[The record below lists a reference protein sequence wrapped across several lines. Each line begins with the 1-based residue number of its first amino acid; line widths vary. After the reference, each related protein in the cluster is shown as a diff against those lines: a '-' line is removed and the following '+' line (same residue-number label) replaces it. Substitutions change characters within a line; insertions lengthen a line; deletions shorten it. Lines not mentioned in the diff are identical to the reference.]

1 MLIITI
7 DYLLSIT
14 FYNVTVFLIQIIEC
28 TSSLVVCFYTFLRNS
43 LQFFYY
49 FFLTA
54 IYKFN
59 YLLCTY
65 THIYTFPSKL
75 LLSYLFISIYEG
87 TYIFFIFIY
96 LFCALI
102 SKSVTTFVSVCVW
115 GTCSSYDITLYHKT
129 RKTVYDDGATI
140 KLITSAAKKFYLMD

>member
-14 FYNVTVFLIQIIEC
+14 FYNVTVFLIQIIAC
-28 TSSLVVCFYTFLRNS
+28 TLSLVGCFYTFLRNS

-49 FFLTA
+49 FFLLQFINSIIFYVHTH
-54 IYKFN
+54 
-59 YLLCTY
+59 TY
-65 THIYTFPSKL
+65 THSLPNCCCLIFLSAFMKEYIY
-75 LLSYLFISIYEG
+75 
-87 TYIFFIFIY
+87 FFHIY
-96 LFCALI
+96 LLVLCTHLKI
-102 SKSVTTFVSVCVW
+102 CDNVCVCVG
-115 GTCSSYDITLYHKT
+115 GTCSSYDITLHHKT